1 MDLRWGGRGG
11 GVARVDLTHIFLLGC
26 ALLLLSGCTGIPAGI
41 DTVTGFAPQ
50 RYLGRWYEI
59 ARLDHSFERGLV
71 NVTAEYSQGA
81 DDKINVVN
89 RGYDPKEGEWREIKG
104 IAKFVGDPSRGR
116 LEVSFFGPFY
126 GAYNVVALDAE
137 YRWAMVVGP
146 STDYLWILARAP
158 QLDAKTLETLV
169 ARAKAANFPVETL
182 VYVDQ
187 SPRAVR

>member
-1 MDLRWGGRGG
+1 M
-11 GVARVDLTHIFLLGC
+11 ARVNLTHIFLLGC
-26 ALLLLSGCTGIPAGI
+26 VLLLLPGCTGIPAGI

-71 NVTAEYSQGA
+71 DVTAEYSQGA
-81 DDKINVVN
+81 DGEINVAN
-89 RGYDPKEGEWREIKG
+89 RGYDSKEGEWREIKG
-104 IAKFVGDPSRGR
+104 IAKFAGDPSRGR

-126 GAYNVVALDAE
+126 GAYNVVALDGE

-146 STDYLWILARAP
+146 TTDYLWILARTP
-158 QLDAKTLETLV
+158 QLDASTLESLV
-169 ARAKAANFPVETL
+169 ARAKAANFPVDTL